1 MLAGHTRLRR
11 AWLSVLSDGSEHH
24 ITRVCWDFGT
34 ADMFYSGIFQSLVD
48 GETTRLPILA
58 EYRHVGAP
66 ITQGIT

>member
-1 MLAGHTRLRR
+1 MTSLHTRL
-11 AWLSVLSDGSEHH
+11 LSIFSDGSKHL
-24 ITRVCWDFGT
+24 TPRVFWGVGT
-34 ADMFYSGIFQSLVD
+34 ADRFCSGIFQALVG